1 MLAESKELIE
11 NYHHYF
17 KRIPRNL
24 YWLVIV
30 DNHFNDRYYFFL
42 YNQKIGAKL
51 LHSHELLALVHDK
64 AKYKQVLADLT
75 AISNLR
81 IEYRDTTHL
90 VEPTAEITNDKV
102 HGHYH

>member
-42 YNQKIGAKL
+42 YNQKKL
-51 LHSHELLALVHDK
+51 GPNFSIHMN
-64 AKYKQVLADLT
+64 Y
-75 AISNLR
+75 
-81 IEYRDTTHL
+81 
-90 VEPTAEITNDKV
+90 
-102 HGHYH
+102 